1 MTFSFSS
8 LWIVFLAVAEK
19 SISLFSDSGNL
30 RFFGLFSY
38 LNLFS
43 ADPWCTFHDLSSDCR
58 EGTGNYQRY
67 SPKRERAPGENH
79 FNMADE
85 LKVGFI
91 GGGTMARALVKGFIT
106 TNTVRASNII
116 ASATTEKTLAVWKV
130 RQFVLF

>member
-1 MTFSFSS
+1 MTFSISS
-8 LWIVFLAVAEK
+8 LWIVFLALAEK

-43 ADPWCTFHDLSSDCR
+43 ADPWCR

-85 LKVGFI
+85 LKVGFV
-91 GGGTMARALVKGFIT
+91 GGGSMAKALAKGFIT